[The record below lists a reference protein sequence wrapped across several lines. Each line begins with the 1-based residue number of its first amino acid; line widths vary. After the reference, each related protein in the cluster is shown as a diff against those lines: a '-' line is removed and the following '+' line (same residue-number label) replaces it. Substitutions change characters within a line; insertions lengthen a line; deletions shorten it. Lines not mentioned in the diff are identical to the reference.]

1 MEHKVEALLL
11 KGLDLLIEHRE
22 PFLKEWKELLPSLK
36 SRNDSLV
43 DEFDSMIEIAF
54 QKVINEKPLRI
65 DSLILSLLTE
75 WQKRFSSK
83 FDENETIFLVT
94 TIENIFHKLA
104 AANPSSNFFDHQAI
118 QAFFARMLDQALLTQ
133 DTENLTE
140 KWIKM
145 IMAANILPMK
155 WVAVVKKEQNDFQID
170 CVVCTKIQETD
181 SHLIE
186 MCSGLKSGEIDHLS
200 LAIKRLMGAGK
211 DDGQILKIPCLN
223 EILLVCLEDSEF
235 DISEQQIEFIRDMY
249 LRQLRLYHLEKKIV
263 WKDASLLFLQ
273 HLLCS
278 RNAEDAVKAI
288 TKGLVDYMPFN
299 RCALFLYNHYEDTG
313 IGVSGYNVNIPSVQQ
328 IKEEVFELSL
338 IQKYL
343 LPLIQSQPLYFAN
356 AAEVLP
362 KKYVQEYKLRSLV
375 VLPIFA
381 PSKSRLLGIALLDQ
395 GEDSEFVVS
404 SQTLATLIKFGR
416 YAGELMYS
424 IWDEAIQKF
433 GGSDC
438 LLTQREKE
446 VLKLIAK
453 GASIN
458 EAAKELHLSSYTVR
472 DYVSVIIQKLA
483 AKNRT
488 DAAVK
493 ALKMN
498 LIS

>member
-1 MEHKVEALLL
+1 MEHKVEQLLL
-11 KGLDLLIEHRE
+11 KGFEFLIEHRE
-22 PFLKEWKELLPSLK
+22 PFMKEWKELLLTLK
-36 SRNDSLV
+36 YRNESLV
-43 DEFDSMIEIAF
+43 DEFNMMIEIAI
-54 QKVINEKPLRI
+54 QKVLNEKPPRI
-65 DSLILSLLTE
+65 DSFILSLLTE
-75 WQKRFSSK
+75 WQKRFSNE

-104 AANPSSNFFDHQAI
+104 AANSASNFLDHQAI
-118 QAFFARMLDQALLTQ
+118 QVFFSRMLDRALLTQ

-140 KWIKM
+140 KWVKM
-145 IMAANILPMK
+145 IMATNILPMK
-155 WVAVVKKEQNDFQID
+155 WVAVVKKEQDDFQID
-170 CVVCTKIQETD
+170 SVVCSKVQELD
-181 SHLIE
+181 RHLIN
-186 MCSGLKSGEIDHLS
+186 MCSGLKSSNIDHLS
-200 LAIKRLMGAGK
+200 MAINRMMGVSK
-211 DDGQILKIPCLN
+211 DDAPILKISCLN
-223 EILLVCLEDSEF
+223 EILIVCMEDNEF
-235 DISEQQIEFIRDMY
+235 VISEQQIEFIRDMY
-249 LRQLRLYHLEKKIV
+249 LRQLKLYHLERKIV

-278 RNAEDAVKAI
+278 RNADDAVKAI
-288 TKGLVDYMPFN
+288 TKGLVDYMPFK

-343 LPLIQSQPLYFAN
+343 LPLVQSQPLYFAN

-375 VLPIFA
+375 ILPIFA

-446 VLKLIAK
+446 VLKLIAA